1 MKRLRLLRRVLGKK
15 KKEYH
20 VYVVGLK
27 PSVLKVP
34 KCQKQNPN
42 FKSAPTKKCYYV
54 GYTGE
59 TPEIRYNKHIT
70 GHKTKKG
77 INISSDVVNDHGYKK
92 NGLRPK
98 QYKKYNPFFVIG
110 EAKEFEIQLALKLR
124 KKGHFV
130 YQK

>member
-1 MKRLRLLRRVLGKK
+1 LAKK

-27 PSVLKVP
+27 PSVLQET
-34 KCQKQNPN
+34 KCKKQNPD
-42 FKSAPTKKCYYV
+42 FKPAPNKRCYYV

-77 INISSDVVNDHGYKK
+77 YDTSSDVVKNHGYKK
-92 NGLRPK
+92 NGLRPR
-98 QYKKYNPFFVIG
+98 QYKKYNPISKED
-110 EAKEFEIQLALKLR
+110 EAKKIEKELAEKLR
-124 KKGHFV
+124 KKEHFV

>member
-1 MKRLRLLRRVLGKK
+1 MPKKVSK

-27 PSVLKVP
+27 PSVLKEP

-42 FKSAPTKKCYYV
+42 FKPALNKRYYYV

-59 TPEIRYNKHIT
+59 TPETRYNKHIT

-77 INISSDVVNDHGYKK
+77 YDTSSDVVKNHGYKK

-98 QYKKYNPFFVIG
+98 QYKKYNPFYDIDEVM
-110 EAKEFEIQLALKLR
+110 EFEKQLAVKLR